1 VRVDMELI
9 SKDTAIRVVDSGRNR
24 QQLVDMMQAVPP
36 VNAIEIPDG
45 ATNGDM
51 IKAMFPKCEQKE
63 HINNNGY
70 FEMYFDNDLKNAD
83 YMRVSK
89 KWWNAPYKG
98 SEG

>member
-1 VRVDMELI
+1 MPPKENEIEQSELFALEEQVADLKNALYDARKQLK
-9 SKDTAIRVVDSGRNR
+9 SAIC
-24 QQLVDMMQAVPP
+24 
-36 VNAIEIPDG
+36 IPEN

-89 KWWNAPYKG
+89 KWWNAPYK
-98 SEG
+98 EAEE

>member
-1 VRVDMELI
+1 MPPKENEIEQSELFALEEQVADLKNALYDARKQLK
-9 SKDTAIRVVDSGRNR
+9 SAIC
-24 QQLVDMMQAVPP
+24 
-36 VNAIEIPDG
+36 IPEN

-98 SEG
+98 GE

>member
-1 VRVDMELI
+1 MELI

-36 VNAIEIPDG
+36 VNAIEIPKG

-51 IKAMFPKCEQKE
+51 LKAMFNVVEKQRFDKDCYSLVIVTIDGETK
-63 HINNNGY
+63 
-70 FEMYFDNDLKNAD
+70 YFDL
-83 YMRVSK
+83 R
-89 KWWNAPYKG
+89 WWDAPYKG

>member
-1 VRVDMELI
+1 MPPKENEIEQSELFALEEQVADLKNALYDARKQLK
-9 SKDTAIRVVDSGRNR
+9 SAIC
-24 QQLVDMMQAVPP
+24 
-36 VNAIEIPDG
+36 IPEN

-51 IKAMFPKCEQKE
+51 IKTMFPKCEQKE

-89 KWWNAPYKG
+89 KWWNAPYK
-98 SEG
+98 EAEE